1 MTYSL
6 RTIVLLGLS
15 LFCHCDQMVAQAV
28 KINLDSCLI
37 LARRNYPQIKQLDLL
52 VKTGETTV
60 AILNKAWLPQVNV
73 NAQASYQSD
82 VTSLD
87 INIPGFPTPDP
98 LNKDQYKFY
107 ADIGQIIYDGGS
119 INLQKKITRANAKL
133 EISKVETELYKLN
146 DRILQLYFG
155 ILLSQFQQKSLDLLE
170 KDLVEQINKAT
181 VAYNAKTIAANT
193 LYLIQAEK
201 LKLDQRRIDVNSQ
214 KNQLLQMLSVFINRN
229 LEANGELIEPPN
241 PILSPVIQR
250 PELQLVDQQ
259 IYLSNLQLKLNRSK
273 SIPKINLFG
282 QFGYSNPALNF
293 LKNEFQLYYIGGI
306 KLNWNFSA
314 LYQYR
319 SETKVSILNKNLAE
333 LQRESFLFNTRLNLM
348 QQNQDIQKY
357 VQLLKSD
364 KELIELRI
372 KIKNASRSQYENGI
386 ITVSDYLREL
396 NAEEQARTTEFI
408 HKVQFLQSQYL
419 FYYYSGINL

>member
-60 AILNKAWLPQVNV
+60 TILNKAWLPQVNV

-201 LKLDQRRIDVNSQ
+201 LKLDQRRIDLNSQ

-229 LEANGELIEPPN
+229 LETNAELIEPPN

>member
-6 RTIVLLGLS
+6 RTIVLLVLS
-15 LFCHCDQMVAQAV
+15 LFCLGDQMIAQVV

-52 VKTGETTV
+52 VKTGEATV
-60 AILNKAWLPQVNV
+60 AILNKSFLPQVNV

-107 ADIGQIIYDGGS
+107 ADIGQIVYDGGS
-119 INLQKKITRANAKL
+119 ISLQKKLARANAKL
-133 EISKVETELYKLN
+133 EINKVETELYKLN

-155 ILLSQFQQKSLDLLE
+155 ILLSQFHLKSLDLLE

-201 LKLDQRRIDVNSQ
+201 LKLDQRRIELNSQ
-214 KNQLLQMLSVFINRN
+214 KNQLLQTLSIFINRN
-229 LEANGELIEPPN
+229 LEANAELLEPPN

-259 IYLSNLQLKLNRSK
+259 IYLANLQLKLNRSK

-293 LKNEFQLYYIGGI
+293 LKNEFQLYYLGGI
-306 KLNWNFSA
+306 KLNWNFSS

-319 SETKVSILNKNLAE
+319 NDSKVSILNKNLAE
-333 LQRESFLFNTRLNLM
+333 LQRESFLFNTKLNLM
-348 QQNQDIQKY
+348 QQNQEIQKY

-364 KELIELRI
+364 RELIELRI
-372 KIKNASRSQYENGI
+372 KIKNASKAQYENGI
-386 ITVSDYLREL
+386 ITTSDYLREL

>member
-60 AILNKAWLPQVNV
+60 TILNKAWLPQVNV

-214 KNQLLQMLSVFINRN
+214 KNQLLQILSVFINRN
-229 LEANGELIEPPN
+229 LEANAELIEPPN

>member
-107 ADIGQIIYDGGS
+107 TDIGQIIYDGGS

-229 LEANGELIEPPN
+229 LEANAELIEPPN

>member
-60 AILNKAWLPQVNV
+60 TILNKAWLPQVNV

-229 LEANGELIEPPN
+229 LEANAELIEPPN

>member
-60 AILNKAWLPQVNV
+60 TILNKAWLPQVNV

-201 LKLDQRRIDVNSQ
+201 LKLDQRRIDLNSQ

-229 LEANGELIEPPN
+229 LEANAELIEPPN

>member
-107 ADIGQIIYDGGS
+107 ADIGQIIFDGGS

-155 ILLSQFQQKSLDLLE
+155 ILLNQFHQKSLDLLE

-201 LKLDQRRIDVNSQ
+201 LKLDQRRIDLNSQ
-214 KNQLLQMLSVFINRN
+214 KNQLLQTLSIFINRN
-229 LEANGELIEPPN
+229 LDANAELLEPPN

-259 IYLSNLQLKLNRSK
+259 IYLTDLQLKFNRSR

-282 QFGYSNPALNF
+282 QYGYSNPALNF
-293 LKNEFQLYYIGGI
+293 LKNEFQFYYIGGI
-306 KLNWNFSA
+306 KLNWNFSS

-319 SETKVSILNKNLAE
+319 SDTKVSILNKNLAE
-333 LQRESFLFNTRLNLM
+333 LQRESFLFNTKLNLT
-348 QQNQDIQKY
+348 QQNQEIQKY

-372 KIKNASRSQYENGI
+372 KIKNASKSQYENGI
-386 ITVSDYLREL
+386 ITTSDYLREL